1 MMESIY
7 EGVIAIDDDLR
18 IEVIN
23 QAARKL
29 LGLSQPARELRGQ
42 LISQVIDP
50 VPFFAPQT
58 MLAKDTHDE
67 ICRFNDLTVIASRVR
82 IMLENSLQGW
92 VITFRDRNEIDTLS
106 AQLSQVKRYVDNLR
120 IMRHEQLNR
129 MTTLSGLLHMGR
141 YEEAIGYI
149 QAQSEH
155 AQELLDFISS
165 RFSSPRCA
173 ACCWAKRPARVKKGS
188 S

>member
-1 MMESIY
+1 
-7 EGVIAIDDDLR
+7 
-18 IEVIN
+18 
-23 QAARKL
+23 
-29 LGLSQPARELRGQ
+29 
-42 LISQVIDP
+42 VIDP
-50 VPFFAPQT
+50 VPFFDTQT

-82 IMLENSLQGW
+82 IMLEDSLQGW

-165 RFSSPRCA
+165 RFIPHA
-173 ACCWAKRPARVKKGS
+173 VRPAAGESRPRAEKGVELS
-188 S
+188 FDPACRMDSRSCPGKQS

>member
-1 MMESIY
+1 
-7 EGVIAIDDDLR
+7 
-18 IEVIN
+18 
-23 QAARKL
+23 
-29 LGLSQPARELRGQ
+29 
-42 LISQVIDP
+42 
-50 VPFFAPQT
+50 

-155 AQELLDFISS
+155 AQELLDFI
-165 RFSSPRCA
+165 FALQLPDPV
-173 ACCWAKRPARVKKGS
+173 RPAAGKAARARKKAS